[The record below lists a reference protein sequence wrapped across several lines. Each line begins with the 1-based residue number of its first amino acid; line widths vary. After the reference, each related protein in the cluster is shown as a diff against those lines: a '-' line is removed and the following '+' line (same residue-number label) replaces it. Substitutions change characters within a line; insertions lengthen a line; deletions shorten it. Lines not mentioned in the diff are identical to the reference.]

1 MLTSRVEFIKIGKRD
16 CKMGRY
22 YKLTKAITEDMA
34 AEILREMREN
44 KDVINVEF
52 MDDNTRILVET
63 EKEKYPEVMY
73 AAVNIFSR
81 IGDKCELTFGGFQH
95 E

>member
-1 MLTSRVEFIKIGKRD
+1 
-16 CKMGRY
+16 MGRY
-22 YKLTKAITEDMA
+22 YKLTKAITKDMA
-34 AEILREMREN
+34 TEILCEMREN

-52 MDDNTRILVET
+52 LDDNTKILVET

-73 AAVNIFSR
+73 TAVNIFSR
-81 IGDKCELTFGGFQH
+81 IGDKCELTFGGFQQ

>member
-1 MLTSRVEFIKIGKRD
+1 
-16 CKMGRY
+16 MGRY
-22 YKLTKAITEDMA
+22 YKLTKAITKDMA
-34 AEILREMREN
+34 TEILCEMREN

-52 MDDNTRILVET
+52 LDDNTKILVET

-73 AAVNIFSR
+73 TAVDIFSR
-81 IGDKCELTFGGFQH
+81 IGDKCELTFGGFQQ